1 MYMIHIELNIWSMC
15 EFHVDFNLI
24 PKIEENKMYEIYE
37 EIIPYIAISDHKT
50 NRMKLLKVSLEY
62 SFMLT
67 HWPRQPIAHSS
78 ANLND

>member
-1 MYMIHIELNIWSMC
+1 MYTIHIELKIRSMC
-15 EFHVDFNLI
+15 KFHIDFNLI

-37 EIIPYIAISDHKT
+37 EIIPYIVISDKKK
-50 NRMKLLKVSLEY
+50 MKLLKVSLEY

-78 ANLND
+78 AHLND

>member
-1 MYMIHIELNIWSMC
+1 MIHIELNIWSMC

-24 PKIEENKMYEIYE
+24 PKMEENKMYEIYE

-62 SFMLT
+62 SLMLT
-67 HWPRQPIAHSS
+67 HWPRQPIEHSS
-78 ANLND
+78 AHLID